1 VRPKYIRLG
10 NPDFGLH
17 TFFSLLRGES
27 VFVPVMK
34 ECEVKKARQT
44 SKKGKRF
51 AANAPVTIFT
61 LADNSSGAQT
71 LSYVK
76 QIYYL

>member
-1 VRPKYIRLG
+1 
-10 NPDFGLH
+10 
-17 TFFSLLRGES
+17 
-27 VFVPVMK
+27 MK

-71 LSYVK
+71 LSYVN